1 VSVILTKIFFFNKE
15 CKFIKGD
22 SSLISRQFLI
32 FFFTAEKMSC
42 LSLRRGSQE
51 KTNATSLS
59 GDIDEKYKNA
69 QPFEPIE
76 LLNTLDKIAI
86 PLIQPIQLP
95 NKKAPLF
102 RTLFL
107 GVHVCVL

>member
-1 VSVILTKIFFFNKE
+1 
-15 CKFIKGD
+15 
-22 SSLISRQFLI
+22 
-32 FFFTAEKMSC
+32 MSC
-42 LSLRRGSQE
+42 LRLRRGSQE

-69 QPFEPIE
+69 QPFETIE
-76 LLNTLDKIAI
+76 LLNTLNKIAI
-86 PLIQPIQLP
+86 PLIQPNQLP

-107 GVHVCVL
+107 GVHVCVIGNYFTNIFFIVLKPLAEMNSS